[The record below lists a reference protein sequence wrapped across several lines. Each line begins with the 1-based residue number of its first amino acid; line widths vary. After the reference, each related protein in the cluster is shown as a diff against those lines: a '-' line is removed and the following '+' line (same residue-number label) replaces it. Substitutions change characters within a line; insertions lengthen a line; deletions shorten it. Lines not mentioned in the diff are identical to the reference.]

1 MQSESDTEV
10 AASLLPAGYT
20 PTLRKVKTRCC
31 DLLRPATG
39 CSSEDAQGTCYP
51 TGLTWSAAAEACA
64 NDGRRLCSADE
75 LTTAACCGTGCM
87 ADNYLTWT
95 EDACSAPSPPPPH
108 DCSACIGGVP
118 GDNSLP
124 GCAGGQGVYSSQ
136 YGGCTN
142 PAGTTWCT
150 DPATG
155 NTNVKFCNPAP
166 PPPSPPPPPH
176 PPVCSYYIMQ
186 SKANT
191 EACPASDRITT
202 EGACESFDQW
212 LRDGNNLAS
221 IGLTGTLQEF
231 RKSPSGSSALA
242 GGCNVLKNGSP
253 QVWFDPALSQ
263 TLATAGG
270 TDYYAVC
277 GGCFPPSPPPPC
289 EMIYKV
295 LDQTAYHATCEGANR
310 ALTYDEC
317 RAFRSWIGSGDGAAI
332 MGVPSNLFSWNHGHG
347 GMGYSSVHGVA
358 SGCNFHSD
366 SSYAYVYYGNGSPGA
381 FATYSPTNY
390 HAVCIDSGCAPP
402 FTPPPPPP
410 SPPPPSPPSPPPPS
424 PSPPPPSPSPP
435 PPSSPPPSPPPPVPR
450 AVLQPRQCVT
460 TADGVSR
467 CIQIQEGLSLDDE
480 HVQAMI
486 ERHFAPPSPSRPCGE
501 VYMLEEGE
509 ACPPD
514 DRMKIYDCR
523 EELQNPTLTYP
534 KTVTGSGAWHYYNV
548 RNVPTGCS
556 FREYSK
562 DRDDG
567 FLQFEAY
574 DADPSDDNPAY
585 RHICK
590 RGAQASYCENEQPQ
604 CQWYWA
610 DLVNTESNGAASHCP
625 AGHEV
630 TTVEECLEYEAYIAD
645 LKASFHI
652 NGNVQ
657 TLIADSATADRAD
670 VPHLALGCQARFK
683 SYFMGDDFA
692 ESGWQTH
699 FEESDASG
707 RVYAQDG
714 LEESTWRFVCRTPCP
729 APAPTPTR

>member
-1 MQSESDTEV
+1 MRLQCVHIACTDCKLHYNFIPRPRRDSGPVWFPRLPPPNFLPCSPRPLAGGKPLAIDGGCEIRRARVVSPAAHKDCGIASQLTRARCNRARRSATTYDMHVLLVAIATNSGPTASPPPPIGNLHYVADPCAGTGNEPSASNVLSAPICMQSESDTEV

-410 SPPPPSPPSPPPPS
+410 PPPSPPPPSPPSPPPPS

-480 HVQAMI
+480 DVQAMI
-486 ERHFAPPSPSRPCGE
+486 ERHFASLSPS
-501 VYMLEEGE
+501 
-509 ACPPD
+509 
-514 DRMKIYDCR
+514 
-523 EELQNPTLTYP
+523 
-534 KTVTGSGAWHYYNV
+534 
-548 RNVPTGCS
+548 
-556 FREYSK
+556 
-562 DRDDG
+562 
-567 FLQFEAY
+567 
-574 DADPSDDNPAY
+574 
-585 RHICK
+585 
-590 RGAQASYCENEQPQ
+590 
-604 CQWYWA
+604 
-610 DLVNTESNGAASHCP
+610 
-625 AGHEV
+625 
-630 TTVEECLEYEAYIAD
+630 
-645 LKASFHI
+645 
-652 NGNVQ
+652 
-657 TLIADSATADRAD
+657 
-670 VPHLALGCQARFK
+670 
-683 SYFMGDDFA
+683 
-692 ESGWQTH
+692 
-699 FEESDASG
+699 
-707 RVYAQDG
+707 
-714 LEESTWRFVCRTPCP
+714 
-729 APAPTPTR
+729 